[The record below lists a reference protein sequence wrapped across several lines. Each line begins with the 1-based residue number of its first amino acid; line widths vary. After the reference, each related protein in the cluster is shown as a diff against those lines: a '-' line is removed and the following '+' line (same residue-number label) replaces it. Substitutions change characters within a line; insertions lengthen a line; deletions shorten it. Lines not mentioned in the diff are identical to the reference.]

1 MTEIPTQAS
10 YEQQAVEGVGA
21 VGAEGEERSRKE
33 VEDGLEVLHHR
44 NPFNG
49 IVLRPCVH
57 A

>member
-1 MTEIPTQAS
+1 MTEIPTQTS
-10 YEQQAVEGVGA
+10 YEQQAVEGVGV